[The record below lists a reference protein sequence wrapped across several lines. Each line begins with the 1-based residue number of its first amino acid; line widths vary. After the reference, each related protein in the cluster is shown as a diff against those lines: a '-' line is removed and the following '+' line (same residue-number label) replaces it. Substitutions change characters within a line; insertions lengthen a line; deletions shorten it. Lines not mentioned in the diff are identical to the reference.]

1 MNQTIFQPYSSAT
14 GAEVF
19 EAFGFGA
26 IVEVL
31 SHTSAYDGSTTIHGG
46 SRGILLGVDSDR
58 WMIEI
63 EFAEGIGKN
72 TIEPGHSGLRKI
84 T

>member
-1 MNQTIFQPYSSAT
+1 MHKTLIQPYSSAT
-14 GAEVF
+14 GDEVF

-26 IVEVL
+26 LVEVL
-31 SHTSAYDGSTTIHGG
+31 SHTSADDGRVTIPAG
-46 SRGILLGVDSDR
+46 SRGILLGVDDDES
-58 WMIEI
+58 MVEI